1 MNYLQL
7 LVADRVRS
15 RAQDF
20 RNYEKNR
27 LIDELEAAGVP
38 VEQKLKEW
46 NAANDD
52 VRFIKM
58 AYEELQ
64 TVIRVMETCQP
75 Q

>member
-15 RAQDF
+15 RSQDF

-27 LIDELEAAGVP
+27 LIDELEAAGIP

-46 NAANDD
+46 NAATDD

-64 TVIRVMETCQP
+64 TVIRVMEASQP
-75 Q
+75 